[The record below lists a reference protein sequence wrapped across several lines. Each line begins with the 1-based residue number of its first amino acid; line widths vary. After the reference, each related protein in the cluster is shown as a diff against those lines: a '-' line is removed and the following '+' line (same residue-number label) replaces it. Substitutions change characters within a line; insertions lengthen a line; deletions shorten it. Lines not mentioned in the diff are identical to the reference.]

1 MISVLSLNHK
11 VRKSKQPA
19 SCSYKISGKLIIT
32 DFRTNCNKKVRKE
45 DKMYKNYVELR
56 DKKGITDYQVS
67 KDTGIPKST
76 FSDWKSGRSKP
87 KADKLK
93 ILADYFGV
101 EIGFFL
107 E

>member
-1 MISVLSLNHK
+1 MISVLTLNYK

-45 DKMYKNYVELR
+45 EEMYKKYVELR
-56 DKKGITDYQVS
+56 DKNAITDYQVS

-101 EIGFFL
+101 EVGFFL